1 MNGRRTVQLGKKSL
15 KDHPCPATMKLTGR
29 QRTILQYNSMGHTPG
44 FSGPMPL
51 YSLPDALGWPVW
63 LSDGLGIAQ
72 AMLAEMKPEE

>member
-1 MNGRRTVQLGKKSL
+1 MQ
-15 KDHPCPATMKLTGR
+15 LTGR
-29 QRTILQYNSMGHTPG
+29 QRTILQYNSMGHTAG

-51 YSLPDALGWPVW
+51 YSLSDALGWPVW